1 MPLRVNTNITAINT
15 RRQLLINNRELS
27 KRIERLSSGLRINRA
42 SDDAAGLSVS
52 ESMRAEL
59 GGFRQAVRN
68 AEHGTNLIQTAEGA
82 LNEVSAILIRMRE
95 LSVQSA
101 SSTLND
107 NNRTALNAEV
117 VQLVAEVD
125 RIASATSY
133 NNINLLS
140 GFGNAIS
147 QDLAVSTALV
157 SITTGIVDASIT
169 SAASGTYRFIDTP
182 IAGNAANADN
192 QITLGNGVTTQTI
205 DIGTALDT
213 DGALGSVVA
222 TNSSIVANFDRL
234 GIQLTLTGVRAAD
247 QFTPASD
254 GYRDGDLN
262 DLVIQVDSGTG
273 GSFQIGPDN
282 RASDRFE
289 VSIRDMRA
297 SGTFLNLSGVSVAT
311 LSSARS
317 LISTVDLAIQSV
329 AQQRGDLGAIQ
340 NRLGFTVRSL
350 ENTIENV
357 QASESTIRDA
367 DMAEEV
373 SQFTR
378 AQILVQASTSLLAQ
392 ANAIPQ
398 NALTLLQ

>member
-15 RRQLLINNRELS
+15 RRQLLINNRQLS
-27 KRIERLSSGLRINRA
+27 TRIERLSSGLRINRA
-42 SDDAAGLSVS
+42 ADDAAGLSVS
-52 ESMRAEL
+52 AGMRAEIV
-59 GGFRQAVRN
+59 GFQQAVRN

-95 LSVQSA
+95 LSVQAA

-107 NNRTALNAEV
+107 TNRLALNAEV
-117 VQLVAEVD
+117 VQLVSEID

-133 NNINLLS
+133 NNTALLN
-140 GFGNAIS
+140 GFGNTVSI
-147 QDLAVSTALV
+147 DTTVSTALV
-157 SITTGIVDASIT
+157 SNTTGVVAVSIT
-169 SAASGTYRFIDTP
+169 GAESGTYRFLDTS
-182 IAGNAANADN
+182 NTDN
-192 QITLGNGVTTQTI
+192 EITLGNGIVTQTI
-205 DIGTALDT
+205 DIGTALDA
-213 DGALGSVVA
+213 DGATGGIVASGSSVL
-222 TNSSIVANFDRL
+222 ANFDRL
-234 GIQLTLTGVRAAD
+234 GIQMTLTGARG
-247 QFTPASD
+247 QGPTFPASD
-254 GYRDGDLN
+254 GYRDGELDGLI
-262 DLVIQVDSGTG
+262 LQVDSGTG

-282 RASDRFE
+282 TSVDRFE
-289 VSIRDMRA
+289 VTIKDMSA
-297 SGTFLNLSGVSVAT
+297 TGTVLNLSGSSVST
-311 LSSARS
+311 ISSARS
-317 LISTVDLAIQSV
+317 LIDTVDLAITTV

-340 NRLGFTVRSL
+340 NRLGFTIRSI

-378 AQILVQASTSLLAQ
+378 AQILVQSSTALLAQ